1 MRFKITGSG
10 SYIPKLTKVNDDFL
24 DSEFF
29 DKNGTSFEN
38 SNSEIIDKFVS
49 ITGIRE
55 RKYASEKLISSDLAT
70 RAANN
75 AISDSSIDPETLDYI
90 IVAHNFGDISS
101 NSKQIDNLPAL
112 ATKVKRNLKIKNPN
126 CVGYDI
132 LFGCPGWVEGV
143 IQAKSFIQSNMASK
157 CLIIGSETL
166 SRVTDLNDRDSMI
179 YADGAGAVILESDDS
194 NSGGV
199 LSHSS
204 ASYTSEGENE
214 FLFYGYGNKLDRDK
228 NSNNDKYLKMEG
240 RKVYEFALKNVP
252 LAMKDCFDKSKE
264 NISSL
269 KKIFIHQ
276 ANQKMDEAIIS
287 RFYRLY
293 KTSPPDDI
301 LPMNI
306 QEYGNSSVATIPTL
320 FDLVRKE
327 NYKGHKIS
335 KGDVIMF
342 ASVGAGMN
350 VNAITYQV

>member
-10 SYIPKLTKVNDDFL
+10 SYVPKLTKVNDDFL

-29 DKNGTSFEN
+29 DKNGSSFEN

-49 ITGIRE
+49 ITGIQQ
-55 RKYASEKLISSDLAT
+55 RKYASEKLNSSDLAT

-75 AISDSSIDPETLDYI
+75 AISDSNIDPETLDYI
-90 IVAHNFGDISS
+90 IFAHNFGDISS

-112 ATKVKRNLKIKNPN
+112 ATKVKRNLKIKNPK
-126 CVGYDI
+126 CIGYDI
-132 LFGCPGWVEGV
+132 IFGCPGWVEGV

-179 YADGAGAVILESDDS
+179 YADGAGAVILEGENSD
-194 NSGGV
+194 SGGV

-214 FLFYGYGNKLDRDK
+214 FIFYGLGNKLDSDEG
-228 NSNNDKYLKMEG
+228 SNNNKYLKMHG

-252 LAMKDCFDKSKE
+252 AAMKDCFDKAKKD
-264 NISSL
+264 ISSL

-276 ANQKMDEAIIS
+276 ANQKMDEAIIN

-306 QEYGNSSVATIPTL
+306 QEYGNSSVACIPTL
-320 FDLVRKE
+320 FDIVRKE

-350 VNAITYQV
+350 VNAITYEV

>member
-10 SYIPKLTKVNDDFL
+10 SYVPKLTKVNDDFL

-29 DKNGTSFEN
+29 DKNGSSFEN

-49 ITGIRE
+49 ITGIQQ
-55 RKYASEKLISSDLAT
+55 RKYASEKLNSSDLAT

-75 AISDSSIDPETLDYI
+75 AIIDSNIDPETLDYI
-90 IVAHNFGDISS
+90 IFAHNFGDISS

-112 ATKVKRNLKIKNPN
+112 ATKVKRNLKIKNPK
-126 CVGYDI
+126 CIGYDI
-132 LFGCPGWVEGV
+132 IFGCPGWVEGV

-179 YADGAGAVILESDDS
+179 YADGAGAVILEGENSD
-194 NSGGV
+194 SGGV

-214 FLFYGYGNKLDRDK
+214 FIFYGLGNKLDSDEG
-228 NSNNDKYLKMEG
+228 SNNNKYLKMHG

-252 LAMKDCFDKSKE
+252 AAMKDCFDKAKKD
-264 NISSL
+264 ISSL

-276 ANQKMDEAIIS
+276 ANQKMDEAIIN

-306 QEYGNSSVATIPTL
+306 QEYGNSSVACIPTL
-320 FDLVRKE
+320 FDIVRKE

-350 VNAITYQV
+350 VNAITYEV

>member
-1 MRFKITGSG
+1 MC
-10 SYIPKLTKVNDDFL
+10 
-24 DSEFF
+24 
-29 DKNGTSFEN
+29 
-38 SNSEIIDKFVS
+38 
-49 ITGIRE
+49 IRD
-55 RKYASEKLISSDLAT
+55 RI
-70 RAANN
+70 
-75 AISDSSIDPETLDYI
+75 
-90 IVAHNFGDISS
+90 
-101 NSKQIDNLPAL
+101 
-112 ATKVKRNLKIKNPN
+112 
-126 CVGYDI
+126 
-132 LFGCPGWVEGV
+132 EGV

-179 YADGAGAVILESDDS
+179 YADGAGAVILESIDS
-194 NSGGV
+194 HSGGI

-204 ASYTSEGENE
+204 ATYTSEGENE
-214 FLFYGYGNKLDRDK
+214 FLFYGVGNKI
-228 NSNNDKYLKMEG
+228 SNEKFLKMNG

-252 LAMKDCFDKSKE
+252 LAMKECFDESKE

-276 ANQKMDEAIIS
+276 ANQKMDEAIIN

-293 KTSPPDDI
+293 KTPPPDDV

-320 FDLVRKE
+320 FDIVRKN

-335 KGDVIMF
+335 EGDIIMF

>member
-10 SYIPKLTKVNDDFL
+10 SYVPKLTKVNDDFL

-29 DKNGTSFEN
+29 DKNGSSFEN

-49 ITGIRE
+49 ITGIKE
-55 RKYASEKLISSDLAT
+55 RKYAAEQLNSSDLAT
-70 RAANN
+70 KAANN

-112 ATKVKRNLKIKNPN
+112 ATKVKRNLKIKNPK
-126 CVGYDI
+126 CIGYDI
-132 LFGCPGWVEGV
+132 IFGCPGWVEGV

-179 YADGAGAVILESDDS
+179 YADGAGAVILEGDNSD
-194 NSGGV
+194 SGGI

-214 FLFYGYGNKLDRDK
+214 FIFYGLGNKLDSDGG
-228 NSNNDKYLKMEG
+228 SNNNKYLKMHG

-252 LAMKDCFDKSKE
+252 AAMKDCFDKAKKD
-264 NISSL
+264 ISSL

-276 ANQKMDEAIIS
+276 ANQKMDEAIIN

-293 KTSPPDDI
+293 KTSLPDGI

-306 QEYGNSSVATIPTL
+306 QEYGNSSVACIPTL
-320 FDLVRKE
+320 FDIVRKE

>member
-10 SYIPKLTKVNDDFL
+10 SYVPKLTKVNDDFL

-29 DKNGTSFEN
+29 DKNGSSFEN
-38 SNSEIIDKFVS
+38 SNSEIINKFVS
-49 ITGIRE
+49 ITGIQQ
-55 RKYASEKLISSDLAT
+55 RKYASEKLNSSDLAT

-75 AISDSSIDPETLDYI
+75 AISDSNIDPETLDYI
-90 IVAHNFGDISS
+90 IFAHNFGDISS

-112 ATKVKRNLKIKNPN
+112 ATKVKRNLKIKNPK
-126 CVGYDI
+126 CIGYDI
-132 LFGCPGWVEGV
+132 IFGCPGWVEGV

-179 YADGAGAVILESDDS
+179 YADGAGAVILEGENSD
-194 NSGGV
+194 SGGV

-214 FLFYGYGNKLDRDK
+214 FIFYGLGNKLDSDEG
-228 NSNNDKYLKMEG
+228 SNNNKYLKMHG

-252 LAMKDCFDKSKE
+252 AAMKDCFDKAKKD
-264 NISSL
+264 ISSL

-276 ANQKMDEAIIS
+276 ANQKMDEAIIN

-306 QEYGNSSVATIPTL
+306 QEYGNSSVACIPTL
-320 FDLVRKE
+320 FDIVRKE

-350 VNAITYQV
+350 VNAITYEV

>member
-10 SYIPKLTKVNDDFL
+10 SYVPKLTKVNDDFL
-24 DSEFF
+24 DSVFL
-29 DKNGTSFEN
+29 DKNGSSFEN

-49 ITGIRE
+49 N
-55 RKYASEKLISSDLAT
+55 SSDLAT
-70 RAANN
+70 EAAKN
-75 AISDSSIDPETLDYI
+75 AINDSGIDPETIDYI
-90 IVAHNFGDISS
+90 IVAHNFGDISCNS
-101 NSKQIDNLPAL
+101 NQIDNLPAL
-112 ATKVKRNLKIKNPN
+112 ATKVKRNLKIKNPK
-126 CVGYDI
+126 CIGYDI
-132 LFGCPGWVEGV
+132 LFGCPGWIEGV

-179 YADGAGAVILESDDS
+179 YSDGAGAVILENKDS
-194 NSGGV
+194 HSGGI

-204 ASYTSEGENE
+204 ATYTSEGENE
-214 FLFYGYGNKLDRDK
+214 FLFYGVGNKI
-228 NSNNDKYLKMEG
+228 SNEKFLKMNG

-252 LAMKDCFDKSKE
+252 LAMKECFDESKE

-276 ANQKMDEAIIS
+276 ANQKMDEAIIN

-293 KTSPPDDI
+293 KTAQPDDV

-306 QEYGNSSVATIPTL
+306 QEYGNSSVATVPTL
-320 FDLVRKE
+320 FDIVRKN

-335 KGDVIMF
+335 EGDVIMF